1 MANSKEANIK
11 VNEVLSDAMLDIYT
25 SYSNRLDQSYL
36 FDREMFD
43 EIKTMKNMRGQVYL
57 SKSQQT
63 ILNDQHPVY
72 AFNNSKLGDVI
83 KDIFEINAKDTPF
96 SKLKNPR
103 FIANVGKQASAI
115 YLENS
120 FFELGGSD

>member
-43 EIKTMKNMRGQVYL
+43 EIKTMKNMRG
-57 SKSQQT
+57 
-63 ILNDQHPVY
+63 
-72 AFNNSKLGDVI
+72 
-83 KDIFEINAKDTPF
+83 
-96 SKLKNPR
+96 
-103 FIANVGKQASAI
+103 
-115 YLENS
+115 
-120 FFELGGSD
+120 